1 MGLAGLAILVIP
13 AGAQKAPEKL
23 TVGPVS
29 YFEAHCSRCHG
40 PNGSFYDLQQL
51 SKLSDAKLR
60 KFVVDMAMGAGNAP
74 LRGSDIDA
82 QVAYHRAMIRNKPF
96 LAVTSIS
103 GGFVKG
109 EAYGADKIFVLRS
122 GASASVGQDSK
133 FQLRAKVGAKLAAS
147 AIGKSEIEV
156 GKQAFNQRNPLP

>member
-1 MGLAGLAILVIP
+1 
-13 AGAQKAPEKL
+13 
-23 TVGPVS
+23 
-29 YFEAHCSRCHG
+29 
-40 PNGSFYDLQQL
+40 
-51 SKLSDAKLR
+51 
-60 KFVVDMAMGAGNAP
+60 
-74 LRGSDIDA
+74 
-82 QVAYHRAMIRNKPF
+82 MIRNKPF